1 MQSLI
6 YTSVRHCMKNDNQII
21 LDKLYEISDAVEQLD
36 SAVENVSDIVIE
48 KLGSLGYVGD
58 QVLENLAMQIMV
70 LKSVL
75 QEWATRYLE

>member
-1 MQSLI
+1 
-6 YTSVRHCMKNDNQII
+6 MKNDNQII